1 MTEENLSLKDFSE
14 FETNEDIMSG
24 LSKLLPKWV
33 DAIAPNYADEYGEL
47 TKTWD
52 DVCKKV
58 GDGCERRSIL
68 VVQYL
73 PLKNESENDKYINM
87 IADILVSKGYL
98 LRRLSEITICKKTG
112 QALLSKKMFDH
123 FKKYNNIFPNEW
135 SDEAQNQVVIQNV
148 H

>member
-1 MTEENLSLKDFSE
+1 MTEENLSLKDFNE
-14 FETNEDIMSG
+14 FETDEDIMNG
-24 LSKLLPKWV
+24 LTKLLPKWV
-33 DAIAPNYADEYGEL
+33 DAIAPNYADEYSEL

-98 LRRLSEITICKKTG
+98 LRRLSEIAICKKTG
-112 QALLSKKMFDH
+112 LALLSKKMFEH

-135 SDEAQNQVVIQNV
+135 RNEAQNSVVILNDC
-148 H
+148 